1 MTLRPLALGLTKG
14 GDAIAKFDDRAGN
27 RCSLQMAVRLAPP
40 PAPRK
45 TLEPVVYLGVDGARM
60 VLARERAI
68 QVRDMLTNWLST
80 LDGET

>member
-1 MTLRPLALGLTKG
+1 MTLRPLTLGLTKA

-40 PAPRK
+40 PAPKGAR
-45 TLEPVVYLGVDGARM
+45 EPILYLGVDGARM

-80 LDGET
+80 LDD